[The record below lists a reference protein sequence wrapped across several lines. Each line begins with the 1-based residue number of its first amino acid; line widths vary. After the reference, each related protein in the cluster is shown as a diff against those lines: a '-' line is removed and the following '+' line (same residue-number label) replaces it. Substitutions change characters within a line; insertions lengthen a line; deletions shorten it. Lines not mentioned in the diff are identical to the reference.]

1 LRRHFLATSS
11 RHLAEQTITLAAT
24 ASGLDAL
31 HAAIDHFWARA
42 DQAAPRPLDAS
53 WRGELATAIAEI
65 GANIIQHAYPNAMT
79 GCFQLRLRLY
89 ADRVEARFADQG
101 VPYQPPAAQ
110 PIQLDDVLTLPEG
123 GFGLVIVRAAVDWLR
138 YRRTPAG
145 TNCWRLAKH
154 F

>member
-1 LRRHFLATSS
+1 
-11 RHLAEQTITLAAT
+11 
-24 ASGLDAL
+24 
-31 HAAIDHFWARA
+31 
-42 DQAAPRPLDAS
+42 
-53 WRGELATAIAEI
+53 
-65 GANIIQHAYPNAMT
+65 MT

-89 ADRVEARFADQG
+89 NDRVEARFADQG
-101 VPYQPPAAQ
+101 VAYQPAAAQ

-145 TNCWRLAKH
+145 TNCWRLAKR